1 MIGAPDPK
9 GASMPTK
16 TKTTI
21 VSSTAAGSRLSLPGQ
36 HIDREAWLRDELTRE
51 LAPQGL
57 IEKRWVEDIAYR
69 WVRIDGIRAQV
80 AGLQNKLVKDVL
92 SVLDKAKHVPDD
104 EEFPCPLP
112 LTREERQ
119 ALETCN
125 AMGKRFETDDIL
137 DNPEFA
143 WLLGRVSSSE
153 IQLLEGLQGLEH
165 AEVRERDR
173 VINQFERRRRLH
185 AQHLIMLIDAK
196 QRGVLPVACDS
207 QELEAVVVID
217 EQAGS
222 DAPFDGEV

>member
-1 MIGAPDPK
+1 
-9 GASMPTK
+9 MPTK
-16 TKTTI
+16 NKATI

-36 HIDREAWLRDELTRE
+36 HIDREAWLRDELTQE

-80 AGLQNKLVKDVL
+80 AGLQNRLVKDVL
-92 SVLDKAKHVPDD
+92 SGLDAVKDVPFDK
-104 EEFPCPLP
+104 EFPSPFSI
-112 LTREERQ
+112 TREERQ
-119 ALETCN
+119 VLETCSG
-125 AMGKRFETDDIL
+125 MGKRFETDDIL

-143 WLLGRVSSSE
+143 WLLGRVTPFD
-153 IQLLEGLQGLEH
+153 IQLLEGLQRLEH

-196 QRGVLPVACDS
+196 QRGALPVACDS
-207 QELEAVVVID
+207 QELEAVVVMD
-217 EQAGS
+217 EEGGS
-222 DAPFDGEV
+222 DSPFDGEV